1 MFRFLMKGMLRDKH
15 RSLLPSI
22 VVTLG
27 VFLTVGMFTY
37 MKGAMGDML
46 NNTARFESG
55 HVKITSLAYR
65 GEVDILP
72 NDLAMENGSAILTML
87 RENYP
92 DLSWSERIKFG
103 GLLDAFDE
111 NRETRAQVG
120 VGGIGIDFFGTD
132 AADRARWDLEAGLQA
147 GKLPQHSGDILVAE
161 KLAEQLGVTV
171 GDEVTLIS
179 STVNGSMSLQN
190 FHIAGLIEFG
200 IAPMDR
206 RIILADISDVKQ
218 MLDMGDWSSEIL
230 GFFPL
235 AYYDDV
241 LASALCDTFN
251 TVHSDSVFMA
261 NDSLTFV
268 ANLDHDDRIDRFAPF
283 MVSMLDDSNMR
294 AYYTY
299 ATKAGSIV
307 SFVMIFAMGIVLW
320 NTGLMGAIRRYAE
333 MGLRLAVGESK
344 GHVYRSLLVE
354 SIGVG
359 LVGTLIGTALGLALG
374 YFLQEVGINM
384 ENLAKDSTILIPT
397 IIRARITPTAFY
409 IGFFPGVVAT
419 LLGAGLSGLRIFKRD
434 TASLFK
440 ELET

>member
-15 RSLLPSI
+15 RSLMPAI

-27 VFLTVGMFTY
+27 VFMTVGMFAY
-37 MKGAMGDML
+37 MKGVMGDML
-46 NNTARFESG
+46 NNTARLESG

-65 GEVDILP
+65 SEIDILP
-72 NDLAMENGSAILTML
+72 NDLAMEDGPGMLAML
-87 RENYP
+87 RQNYP
-92 DLSWSERIKFG
+92 DVSWSERIKFG

-111 NRETRAQVG
+111 NRETRAQLG
-120 VGGIGIDFFGTD
+120 VGGIGIDLFGPDATD
-132 AADRARWDLEAGLQA
+132 RNRWDLEKGLRAGT
-147 GKLPQHSGDILVAE
+147 LPQKPGDILMAE
-161 KLAEQLGVTV
+161 KLAGNMGVSV
-171 GDEVTLIS
+171 GDEVTLIGA
-179 STVNGSMSLQN
+179 TVNGSMSLQN
-190 FHIAGLIEFG
+190 FHVAGFIEFG
-200 IAPMDR
+200 VPPMDR
-206 RIILADISDVKQ
+206 SLILADLNDVKR

-230 GFFPL
+230 GFFPMP
-235 AYYDDV
+235 YYDDAQAAV
-241 LASALCDTFN
+241 LTESFN
-251 TVHSDSVFMA
+251 TEHSDPLFIA
-261 NDSLTFV
+261 NDTLNFA
-268 ANLDHDDRIDRFAPF
+268 ANLDQDENIDRFAPY
-283 MVSMLDDSNMR
+283 MMSMLDDSNMR
-294 AYYTY
+294 EYYGY

-359 LVGTLIGTALGLALG
+359 LVGTVIGTALGLALG
-374 YFLQEVGINM
+374 YYLQEVGLNM
-384 ENLAKDSTILIPT
+384 GDMMKDSTMMMPT
-397 IIRARITPTAFY
+397 IIRARITPEAFY
-409 IGFFPGVVAT
+409 IGFFPGVFAT

>member
-1 MFRFLMKGMLRDKH
+1 MFRFLMKGMLRDRH

-27 VFLTVGMFTY
+27 VFMTVGMFAY
-37 MKGAMGDML
+37 MKGVMGDML
-46 NNTARFESG
+46 NNTARLESG

-65 GEVDILP
+65 SEVDILP
-72 NDLAMENGSAILTML
+72 NDLAMEDGPAMLAML
-87 RENYP
+87 RQDYP
-92 DLSWSERIKFG
+92 QLSWSERIKFG

-111 NRETRAQVG
+111 NRETRAQLG
-120 VGGIGIDFFGTD
+120 VGGIGIDLYGPH
-132 AADRARWDLEAGLQA
+132 ADDRERWDLKSGLRAGT
-147 GKLPQHSGDILVAE
+147 LPQKPGDILMAE
-161 KLAEQLGVTV
+161 KLAGNMGVSV
-171 GDEVTLIS
+171 GEEVTLIS

-190 FHIAGLIEFG
+190 FHVAGFIEFG
-200 IAPMDR
+200 IPPMDR
-206 RIILADISDVKQ
+206 SMILADLNDVKR

-241 LASALCDTFN
+241 LAEALTDTFN
-251 TVHSDSVFMA
+251 AVHSDPIFMA
-261 NDSLTFV
+261 SDSLNFA
-268 ANLDHDDRIDRFAPF
+268 ANLDHDDRIDRFAPY

-294 AYYTY
+294 DYYGY

-359 LVGTLIGTALGLALG
+359 LVGTVIGTLLGLGLG
-374 YFLQEVGINM
+374 YYLQEVGINM
-384 ENLAKDSTILIPT
+384 GDMMKDSTMMMPT
-397 IIRARITPTAFY
+397 IIRARITPEAFY
-409 IGFFPGVVAT
+409 IGFFPGVFAT

>member
-1 MFRFLMKGMLRDKH
+1 MLRDKH

-27 VFLTVGMFTY
+27 VFLTVGMFAY
-37 MKGAMGDML
+37 MKGVMGDML
-46 NNTARFESG
+46 NNTARLESG

-65 GEVDILP
+65 SEVDILP
-72 NDLAMENGSAILTML
+72 NDLAMEDGPGLLAML

-92 DLSWSERIKFG
+92 DVAWSERIKFG

-120 VGGIGIDFFGTD
+120 VGGIGIDFFGPD
-132 AADRARWDLEAGLQA
+132 VADRARWDLETGLRAGT
-147 GKLPQHSGDILVAE
+147 LPQKPGDILMPE
-161 KLAEQLGVTV
+161 RLAGQMDISV
-171 GDEVTLIS
+171 GEEVTLIS
-179 STVNGSMSLQN
+179 ATVNGSMSLQN
-190 FHIAGLIEFG
+190 FHVAGLIEFG
-200 IAPMDR
+200 VAPMDR
-206 RIILADISDVKQ
+206 SMILADLNDIKQ

-230 GFFPL
+230 GFLPIS
-235 AYYDDV
+235 YYDDK
-241 LASALCDTFN
+241 LAVALRDTFN
-251 TVHSDSVFMA
+251 TIHSDPVFMA
-261 NDSLTFV
+261 NDTLTFA
-268 ANLDHDDRIDRFAPF
+268 ANLDHDENIDHFAPY

-294 AYYTY
+294 EYYTY

-359 LVGTLIGTALGLALG
+359 LIGTVIGTVMGLGFG
-374 YFLQEVGINM
+374 YWLQEVGINM
-384 ENLAKDSTILIPT
+384 GDMMKDSTMLMPT
-397 IIRARITPTAFY
+397 IIRARVTPEAFY
-409 IGFFPGVVAT
+409 IGFFPGVLAT

>member
-1 MFRFLMKGMLRDKH
+1 MFQFLMKGMLRDKH

-27 VFLTVGMFTY
+27 VFLTVFMFAY
-37 MKGAMGDML
+37 MKGIMGDML
-46 NNTARFESG
+46 NNSARMESG

-65 GEVDILP
+65 AEIDILP
-72 NDLAMENGSAILTML
+72 NDLALEDGAGLMAML
-87 RENYP
+87 REDYP
-92 DLSWSERIKFG
+92 ELSWSERLKFG

-120 VGGIGIDFFGTD
+120 VGGIAIDFFGPD
-132 AADRARWDLEAGLQA
+132 AADRERWNLETGLRS
-147 GKLPQHSGDILVAE
+147 GTLPKQSGDILMAE
-161 KLAEQLGVTV
+161 VLAGQMEISV

-179 STVNGSMSLQN
+179 ATVNGSMSLQN
-190 FHIAGLIEFG
+190 FHVAGLIHFG
-200 IAPMDR
+200 TPPLDR
-206 RIILADISDVKQ
+206 SIIMADIGDVKQ

-235 AYYDDV
+235 AYYDDD
-241 LASALCDTFN
+241 LAAALSDTFN
-251 TVHSDSVFMA
+251 TVHSDPLFMA
-261 NDSLTFV
+261 NDSVAFV
-268 ANLDHDDRIDRFAPF
+268 TNLEHDDKIDRFAPY
-283 MVSMLDDSNMR
+283 MVTMLDDSNMR
-294 AYYTY
+294 EYYGY

-307 SFVMIFAMGIVLW
+307 SMVMIFAMGIVLW

-359 LVGTLIGTALGLALG
+359 VLGTLIGTIMGLGAA
-374 YFLQEVGINM
+374 YWLQEVGINFGDM
-384 ENLAKDSTILIPT
+384 MKDSTMLMPT
-397 IIRARITPTAFY
+397 IVRARITPTAFY
-409 IGFFPGVVAT
+409 IGFFPGVLAT
-419 LLGAGLSGLRIFKRD
+419 VFGAALSGLRIYKRD

>member
-15 RSLLPSI
+15 RSLMPTI

-27 VFLTVGMFTY
+27 VFMTVAMFAY
-37 MKGAMGDML
+37 MKGVMGDML
-46 NNTARFESG
+46 NNSARLESG

-65 GEVDILP
+65 AEVDILP
-72 NDLAMENGSAILTML
+72 NDLAMEDGPQMMAML
-87 RENYP
+87 RQDYP
-92 DLSWSERIKFG
+92 ELSWSERIKFG

-111 NRETRAQVG
+111 NRETRAQIG
-120 VGGIGIDFFGTD
+120 VGGIGIDLFGSDATD
-132 AADRARWDLEAGLQA
+132 RDRWDLKSGLRAGT
-147 GKLPQHSGDILVAE
+147 LPQNPGDILMAAQ
-161 KLAEQLGVTV
+161 LAGNMGVHV
-171 GDEVTLIS
+171 GEEVTLIS

-190 FHIAGLIEFG
+190 FHVVGLIEFG
-200 IAPMDR
+200 IPPMDR
-206 RIILADISDVKQ
+206 SMILADLNDVKM

-241 LASALCDTFN
+241 LAEALTDTFN
-251 TVHSDSVFMA
+251 TLHSDPVFMA
-261 NDSLTFV
+261 NDTLAFS
-268 ANLDHDDRIDRFAPF
+268 ANLDHDDSIDRFAPF
-283 MVSMLDDSNMR
+283 MMSMLDDSNMR
-294 AYYTY
+294 EYFGY
-299 ATKAGSIV
+299 ASRAGSIV

-354 SIGVG
+354 SFGIGV
-359 LVGTLIGTALGLALG
+359 VGTLIGTIMGLALG
-374 YFLQEVGINM
+374 FYLQEVGIHIGDM
-384 ENLAKDSTILIPT
+384 MKDSTMMMPT

-409 IGFFPGVVAT
+409 IGFFPGVIAT
-419 LLGAGLSGLRIFKRD
+419 LLGAGLSGLRILKRD
-434 TASLFK
+434 TSSLFK

>member
-27 VFLTVGMFTY
+27 VFMTVGMFSY
-37 MKGAMGDML
+37 MKGVMGDML
-46 NNTARFESG
+46 NNSARLESG

-65 GEVDILP
+65 GDVDILP
-72 NDLAMENGSAILTML
+72 NDLALENGPELLAML

-92 DLSWSERIKFG
+92 DVSWSERIKFG

-111 NRETRAQVG
+111 NRETRAQLG
-120 VGGIGIDFFGTD
+120 VGGIGIDLFGPD
-132 AADRARWDLEAGLQA
+132 AGDRDRWDLGSGLRS
-147 GKLPQHSGDILVAE
+147 GTLPQKPGDILMAE
-161 KLAEQLGVTV
+161 KLAGNMGVAV
-171 GDEVTLIS
+171 GEEVTLIS
-179 STVNGSMSLQN
+179 ATVNGSMSLQN
-190 FHIAGLIEFG
+190 FHVAGLIEFG
-200 IAPMDR
+200 IPPMDR
-206 RIILADISDVKQ
+206 SMILADLNDVKL

-230 GFFPL
+230 GFLPL
-235 AYYDDV
+235 PYYDDA
-241 LASALCDTFN
+241 LAAVLCDTFN
-251 TVHSDSVFMA
+251 TVHSDPMFMA
-261 NDSLTFV
+261 NDTLTFT
-268 ANLDHDDRIDRFAPF
+268 ANLENDNIDRFAPY
-283 MVSMLDDSNMR
+283 MMSMLDDSNMR
-294 AYYTY
+294 EYYTY

-344 GHVYRSLLVE
+344 GHVYRSLLME

-359 LVGTLIGTALGLALG
+359 LVGTIVGTVLGLALG
-374 YFLQEVGINM
+374 YYLQEVGLNM
-384 ENLAKDSTILIPT
+384 GDMMKDSTMMMPT
-397 IIRARITPTAFY
+397 IIRARITPEAFY
-409 IGFFPGVVAT
+409 IGFFPGVFAT

>member
-27 VFLTVGMFTY
+27 VFMTVGMFSY
-37 MKGAMGDML
+37 MKGVMGDML
-46 NNTARFESG
+46 NNSARLESG

-72 NDLAMENGSAILTML
+72 NDLALESGPEMLAML
-87 RENYP
+87 RQNYP
-92 DLSWSERIKFG
+92 DVSWSERIKFG

-111 NRETRAQVG
+111 NRETRAQLG
-120 VGGIGIDFFGTD
+120 VGGIGIDLFGPD
-132 AADRARWDLEAGLQA
+132 AADRARWDLESGLRAGT
-147 GKLPQHSGDILVAE
+147 LPKEPGDILMAQ
-161 KLAEQLGVTV
+161 KLAENMGVTV
-171 GDEVTLIS
+171 GEEVTLIS
-179 STVNGSMSLQN
+179 ATVNGSMSLQN
-190 FHIAGLIEFG
+190 FHVTGFIEFG
-200 IAPMDR
+200 VPPMDR
-206 RIILADISDVKQ
+206 GLILADLHDVKR

-230 GFFPL
+230 GFFSKP
-235 AYYDDV
+235 YYDDV
-241 LASALCDTFN
+241 LAEALTDTFN
-251 TVHSDSVFMA
+251 TVHSDPIFMA
-261 NDSLTFV
+261 NDTLNFA
-268 ANLDHDDRIDRFAPF
+268 ANLDHDENIDRFAPY
-283 MVSMLDDSNMR
+283 MMSMLDDSNMR
-294 AYYTY
+294 EYYGY
-299 ATKAGSIV
+299 ATRAGSIV

-344 GHVYRSLLVE
+344 GHVYRSLLME

-359 LVGTLIGTALGLALG
+359 LMGTVIGTALGLALG
-374 YFLQEVGINM
+374 YYLQEVGLNM
-384 ENLAKDSTILIPT
+384 GDMMKDSTMMMPT
-397 IIRARITPTAFY
+397 IIRARITPEAFY
-409 IGFFPGVVAT
+409 IGFFPGVFAT